1 VYGYFTLSKIGIA
14 CDFVQS
20 CGVVEHS
27 SSSDSS
33 SSSINAKDFDVGL
46 GEADHTHLSLDKCF
60 TISETNGP

>member
-1 VYGYFTLSKIGIA
+1 MYGYFTLSKIGIA

-27 SSSDSS
+27 SISDS

-46 GEADHTHLSLDKCF
+46 RETDHTHLSLDKCF
-60 TISETNGP
+60 TISVTNGP